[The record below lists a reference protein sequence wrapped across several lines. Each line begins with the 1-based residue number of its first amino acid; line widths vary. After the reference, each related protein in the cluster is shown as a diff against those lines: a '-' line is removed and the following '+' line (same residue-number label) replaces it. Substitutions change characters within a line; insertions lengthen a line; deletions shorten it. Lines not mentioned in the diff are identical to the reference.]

1 MRPRLT
7 PSILLSIACLAG
19 AAHAQQE
26 PPIVVSGTVAD
37 EATRAA
43 LLERLRSVYGAARV
57 VDQLSVGAVA
67 APAN

>member
-1 MRPRLT
+1 MRRSLT
-7 PSILLSIACLAG
+7 PSACILAALLAG

-43 LLERLRSVYGAARV
+43 LLDRLRV
-57 VDQLSVGAVA
+57 V
-67 APAN
+67 